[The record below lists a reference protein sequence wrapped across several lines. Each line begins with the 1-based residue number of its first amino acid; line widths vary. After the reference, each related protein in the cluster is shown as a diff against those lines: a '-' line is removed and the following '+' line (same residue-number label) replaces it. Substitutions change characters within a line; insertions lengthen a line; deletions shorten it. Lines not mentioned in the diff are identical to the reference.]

1 MPVVLLLAVVV
12 GVVALLGLVLLP
24 VSLWARYRS
33 GRARRRA
40 QGWVVRANA
49 WLFAL
54 SVPLFLGPAWIA
66 GHWWPHA
73 PRDALL
79 GLCAGIAVGALG
91 LALTRFEH
99 DPQGFHFTPNRWV
112 VLALVL
118 VVAARI
124 AAGMW
129 LTVASLL
136 GHVVS
141 FDGGWLRGGG
151 LMAIAGLLLGYH
163 GSYAWG
169 LRARLPPRRAA

>member
-1 MPVVLLLAVVV
+1 MPVVLLLAVVIL
-12 GVVALLGLVLLP
+12 VVALLALVLLP

-49 WLFAL
+49 WLFLLSAL
-54 SVPLFLGPAWIA
+54 LFLATAWLV
-66 GHWWPHA
+66 GWWWPAA

-79 GLCAGIAVGALG
+79 GMIAGIALGGLG
-91 LALTRFEH
+91 LALTHFEY
-99 DPQGFHFTPNRWV
+99 DAQGFHFTANRWV
-112 VLALVL
+112 VLALIV

-129 LTVASLL
+129 LAVAPML
-136 GHVVS
+136 GYPVP
-141 FDGGWLRGGG
+141 FDGGWLQGGG
-151 LMAIAGLLLGYH
+151 WLGIAGLLLGYH

-169 LRARLPPRRAA
+169 LRTRLPLRAAA